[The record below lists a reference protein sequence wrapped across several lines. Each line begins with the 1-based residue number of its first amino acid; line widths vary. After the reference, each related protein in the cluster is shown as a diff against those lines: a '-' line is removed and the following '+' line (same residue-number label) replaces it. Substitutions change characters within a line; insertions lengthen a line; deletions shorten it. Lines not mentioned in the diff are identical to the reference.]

1 MTYDDLQTDAERDI
15 WRAEML
21 ALGRSPQAEHWA
33 THAVNRH
40 RECHSGPLENS
51 RIRRRSIAIKR
62 IPLNGHQLVNQ
73 AMEAGRLALASTVSN
88 GMSARSRMLARGVAR
103 AFAFLAVQLTLGT
116 PVASKLLGISEQGIR
131 NRSVYLRTDHPDVAD
146 KARAF
151 SSTLVVEWATETERG
166 P

>member
-1 MTYDDLQTDAERDI
+1 
-15 WRAEML
+15 
-21 ALGRSPQAEHWA
+21 
-33 THAVNRH
+33 
-40 RECHSGPLENS
+40 
-51 RIRRRSIAIKR
+51 
-62 IPLNGHQLVNQ
+62 
-73 AMEAGRLALASTVSN
+73 
-88 GMSARSRMLARGVAR
+88 MLARGVAR